1 MDWRQYLSPEILAW
15 LLPAAGGLLLGV
27 LVASLVALRR
37 IGLLRTE
44 LAVRDTRIKDQEAL
58 DQERHEALQRAEEKL
73 AATFGNMANQS
84 LRDNSENFLKLARE
98 HLGQHQEKA
107 SGDLQERQ
115 KAIETLV
122 NPIREALQKTEHQIA
137 EVEKERRQAYG
148 SIREQLANMSAGQA
162 SLQAETRNL
171 VNALRRPEVRGQWG
185 ELTLRRLAE
194 LAGMVEYCD
203 FYEQETSD
211 GAEGRM
217 RPDMIIR
224 MPNGR
229 ELIVDVKTPLDAYLN
244 AMEASGDVAREAA
257 LKKHA
262 ENVRDR
268 VRELSLKSYWSRF
281 ERSPEFVILFIPGDQ
296 FLSAALQRLPNLL
309 EEALHKKVILAT
321 PTSLVALL
329 KAVAYGWRQVALEE
343 NAKKIQAMGEELHRR
358 LGVFSG
364 HLAKLGRQLG
374 SGVDSYNAAVGSL
387 ERNVLPGARKFTEL
401 GVSSRR
407 DIDVLNPVESVPRR
421 PDLATDDL
429 PDAPAPPAPPA
440 TEPE

>member
-1 MDWRQYLSPEILAW
+1 MDWRQYLSPEVLAW
-15 LLPAAGGLLLGV
+15 LIPAAGGLLLGL
-27 LVASLVALRR
+27 LVASLFALRR

-44 LAVRDTRIKDQEAL
+44 IAVRDTRIKDQEAL
-58 DQERHEALQRAEEKL
+58 DRERQQALERAEEKL
-73 AATFGNMANQS
+73 TATFGSMASQS
-84 LRDNSENFLKLARE
+84 LRDNSESFLKLARE

-107 SGDLQERQ
+107 RGDLQERQ

-122 NPIREALQKTEHQIA
+122 NPIREALQKTEKQIA
-137 EVEKERRQAYG
+137 EVEKERREAYG
-148 SIREQLANMSAGQA
+148 SIREQLTAMSAGQS

-203 FYEQETSD
+203 FYEQEHSD
-211 GAEGRM
+211 TAEGRM

-229 ELIVDVKTPLDAYLN
+229 ELVVDVKTPLDAYLN
-244 AMEASGDVAREAA
+244 AVEASDESSREAA

-262 ENVRDR
+262 ENVRSR

-281 ERSPEFVILFIPGDQ
+281 EHSPEFVILFIPGDQ
-296 FLSAALQRLPNLL
+296 FLAAALQRLPHLL
-309 EEALHKKVILAT
+309 EEALDQKVILAT

-343 NAKKIQAMGEELHRR
+343 NAKKIQALGEELHRR

-364 HLAKLGRQLG
+364 HLAKLGRQLA
-374 SGVDSYNAAVGSL
+374 SSVDSYNAAVGSL

-401 GVSSRR
+401 GVSSRK
-407 DIDVLNPVESVPRR
+407 DIDVLNPVENAARR

-429 PDAPAPPAPPA
+429 PDEPPRSLPKDRDTP
-440 TEPE
+440 

>member
-1 MDWRQYLSPEILAW
+1 
-15 LLPAAGGLLLGV
+15 
-27 LVASLVALRR
+27 
-37 IGLLRTE
+37 
-44 LAVRDTRIKDQEAL
+44 
-58 DQERHEALQRAEEKL
+58 
-73 AATFGNMANQS
+73 
-84 LRDNSENFLKLARE
+84 
-98 HLGQHQEKA
+98 
-107 SGDLQERQ
+107 
-115 KAIETLV
+115 
-122 NPIREALQKTEHQIA
+122 
-137 EVEKERRQAYG
+137 
-148 SIREQLANMSAGQA
+148 
-162 SLQAETRNL
+162 
-171 VNALRRPEVRGQWG
+171 
-185 ELTLRRLAE
+185 
-194 LAGMVEYCD
+194 
-203 FYEQETSD
+203 
-211 GAEGRM
+211 M

-244 AMEASGDVAREAA
+244 AMEASDDVAREAA

-309 EEALHKKVILAT
+309 EEALHQKVILAT

-358 LGVFSG
+358 LGAFSG

-374 SGVDSYNAAVGSL
+374 SSVDSYNAAVGSL

-407 DIDVLNPVESVPRR
+407 DINVLNPVESVPRR

-429 PDAPAPPAPPA
+429 PDAPAPPA